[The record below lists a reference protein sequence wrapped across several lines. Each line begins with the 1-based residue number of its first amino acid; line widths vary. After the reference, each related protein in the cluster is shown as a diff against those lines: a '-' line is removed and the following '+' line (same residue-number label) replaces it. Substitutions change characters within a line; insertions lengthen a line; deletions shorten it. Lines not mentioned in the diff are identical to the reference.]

1 MDEKESIDERKIID
15 MGLCACVQAGDM
27 SASEILIKRYENY
40 VKKIARNI
48 QGSFGSDTPFEDLC
62 QEGYIGIICA
72 AQRIDLDRDT
82 TFLTYASFWIM
93 QKIVAACN
101 RQGYTIHIPDNI
113 ISELKKI
120 SRLDE
125 EYFHLPSNKR
135 LEKIAD
141 VLQMPIERLYWLRKV
156 MNYINLARIDKPVM
170 ENEEM
175 RLVDF
180 FSYSDIDNNYVPT
193 VEEIIEGICM
203 VEDTRKLLENSNTIT
218 ERERYIIK
226 QRFGFGDN
234 HPKTLRQVGEI
245 MDRSPNRV
253 RQIEA
258 TGLRKLRYKVREKG
272 MQEYIL

>member
-1 MDEKESIDERKIID
+1 MNEKESIDERKIID

-40 VKKIARNI
+40 VKKIARNT

-101 RQGYTIHIPDNI
+101 RQGHTIHIPDNVI
-113 ISELKKI
+113 YEMKKI

-125 EYFHLPSNKR
+125 EYFYLPPNKR
-135 LEKIAD
+135 LRKIAD
-141 VLQMPIERLYWLRKV
+141 VMQIPIERLHELRKV

-180 FSYSDIDNNYVPT
+180 FSYSDVDNTYVPT
-193 VEEIIEGICM
+193 VEEIIEHICM
-203 VEDTRKLLENSNTIT
+203 IEDTRKLLNSPNTLT
-218 ERERYIIK
+218 EREQYIIQ

-245 MDRSPNRV
+245 IDRSPDRV

-258 TGLRKLRYKVREKG
+258 KGLRKLRFKARNLYD
-272 MQEYIL
+272 YIL